1 MKALI
6 LTLALF
12 VGNNSSEDANS
23 TNELNQLY
31 AELISY
37 YGWEPSND
45 IIADE
50 APQVVEVYD
59 QFGNLLLKS
68 ANIDQDIKLIDAD
81 LVNVYRQAEFVLETG
96 ETRLYILNWQLFCQ
110 PSVFI
115 KYTLHWFY
123 YLNYLQCNYTK
134 EIKNHSW

>member
-96 ETRLYILNWQLFCQ
+96 ETRLYILN
-110 PSVFI
+110 
-115 KYTLHWFY
+115 
-123 YLNYLQCNYTK
+123 
-134 EIKNHSW
+134 